1 MANLVIVRH
10 GESVANQLKTYTGWS
25 DVALTAKGRQQAH
38 QVGRQ
43 IKDAGFQFSHVHT
56 SLLKRA
62 ILTSYIVLEELD
74 QLALPM
80 TKSWRLN
87 ERHYGAL
94 RGLNKD
100 TTRTVFGVHQV
111 ARWRRSYTAVPPLLI
126 RSSTARRYRLVPRK
140 SRPRGESLAQATQ
153 RLLPYWQDQVVPGLL
168 AGQDQ
173 LIVAHGSTLRA
184 LIKVIEQI
192 SDQAID
198 GVEVANGEALYYQFG
213 IDLTVLKK
221 GRLALGSE
229 TDEEKEN

>member
-10 GESVANQLKTYTGWS
+10 GESLANQLNTYTGWS
-25 DVALTAKGRQQAH
+25 DVPLTAAGRKQAQH
-38 QVGRQ
+38 VGRQ
-43 IKDAGFQFSHVHT
+43 IQATGIQFSHVHT

-62 ILTSYIVLEELD
+62 ILTSYIILDEID
-74 QLALPM
+74 QLAIPM

-94 RGLNKD
+94 RGLNKEK
-100 TTRTVFGVHQV
+100 TRAIFGAHQV
-111 ARWRRSYTAVPPLLI
+111 ARWRRSYTAVPPLLTTF
-126 RSSTARRYRLVPRK
+126 SQARRYRLVPPM
-140 SRPRGESLAQATQ
+140 SRPRGESLAHATQ

-192 SDQAID
+192 SDRDID
-198 GVEVANGEALYYQFG
+198 GVEVENGEALYYRFDAQMVV
-213 IDLTVLKK
+213 IEK
-221 GRLALGSE
+221 GRLA
-229 TDEEKEN
+229 D

>member
-1 MANLVIVRH
+1 MAKLVIVRH
-10 GESVANQLKTYTGWS
+10 GESLANQLNTYTGWS
-25 DVALTAKGRQQAH
+25 DVPLTEQGRLEAQ
-38 QVGRQ
+38 QVGQQLRATG
-43 IKDAGFQFSHVHT
+43 IQFDQVHT

-62 ILTSYIVLEELD
+62 ILTSYIILEELD
-74 QLALPM
+74 QLAIPM

-100 TTRTVFGVHQV
+100 NTRVVFGAHQV
-111 ARWRRSYTAVPPLLI
+111 ARWRRSYTAIPPLLTV
-126 RSSTARRYRLVPRK
+126 SSRARRYRLVPRR

-153 RLLPYWQDQVVPGLL
+153 RLLPYWQDQIVPALRQ
-168 AGQDQ
+168 GQNQ

-198 GVEVANGEALYYQFG
+198 GVEVANGEALYYQFNT
-213 IDLTVLKK
+213 DMQVLEK
-221 GRLALGSE
+221 GRLG
-229 TDEEKEN
+229 K